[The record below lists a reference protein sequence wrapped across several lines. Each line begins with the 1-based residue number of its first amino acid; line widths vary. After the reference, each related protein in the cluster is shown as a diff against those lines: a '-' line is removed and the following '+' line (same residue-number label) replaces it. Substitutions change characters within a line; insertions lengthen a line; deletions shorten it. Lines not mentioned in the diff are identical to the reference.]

1 MAQGVF
7 ICGRLQRMSEPLA
20 DRLSKDSA
28 AYGAFWS
35 RERQLCEDPAD
46 GFLYWIQNY
55 GSHIDASGSQL
66 TLELWPWQQEFCK
79 KLTDSEALISVKSR
93 RVGMTVLV
101 LHYVIW
107 MALFS
112 PDSDQGNL
120 AIFSLNHKAAKSAL
134 KLVRKFLEA
143 QPTGLVPF
151 NTWGAEG
158 ACTDT
163 TEEIGFIRGSSV
175 VSYAANGGARGQT
188 LRLAFWDEA
197 ARAEG
202 AIDSAQSL
210 AEAIIPAVEGGG
222 QLIVASTGQGRS
234 GRGEVFAR
242 LWDRAAS
249 KELDW
254 DTWFVSRH
262 DRPGR
267 DEAWWKK
274 TLLELGE
281 MRAEQE
287 YPLDPDQAL
296 AGDQEG
302 AHLPVSHINAAVAL
316 GTEWKEARAAGE
328 LQPVGNRI
336 FLGLDWGM
344 NTASVVVFP
353 LSNGDVYIA
362 AEYQAMAEDA
372 ETFTRNLIA
381 TALPFTDGRAT
392 ISHLYYDSAGAQQ
405 ALSMRPVV
413 QALSPK
419 TRPEGVRF
427 NKTRKATVEYI
438 RGALE
443 RNVAGAEFA
452 RIGIDPSCH
461 ELIRQMKDGRMAE
474 DGDRQKGDDH
484 TFDSLIAALADHGYS
499 YQRAASRV
507 ST

>member
-1 MAQGVF
+1 MAAGPY
-7 ICGRLQRMSEPLA
+7 ICSRLQRLPEAAAS
-20 DRLSKDSA
+20 RLLTDDEA
-28 AYGAFWS
+28 RIVFWKNE
-35 RERQLCEDPAD
+35 RELCEHPDD
-46 GFLYWIQNY
+46 GFLYWVEAY

-66 TLELWPWQQEFCK
+66 TLELWPWQREFCK

-120 AIFSLNHKAAKSAL
+120 AIFSLNHKAAKAAL

-143 QPTGLVPF
+143 QPAGLVPV
-151 NTWGAEG
+151 NEWGAEG

-163 TEEIGFIRGSSV
+163 TEEIGFTRGSSI

-202 AIDSAQSL
+202 AIDAAQSL

-254 DTWFVSRH
+254 DTWFVSRF

-336 FLGLDWGM
+336 WLGLDWGM
-344 NTASVVVFP
+344 NTASVVVIP

-443 RNVAGAEFA
+443 RNNAGAEFA

-484 TFDSLIAALADHGYS
+484 TFDSLIAALADHAYS
-499 YQRAASRV
+499 YQRAASRINA
-507 ST
+507 